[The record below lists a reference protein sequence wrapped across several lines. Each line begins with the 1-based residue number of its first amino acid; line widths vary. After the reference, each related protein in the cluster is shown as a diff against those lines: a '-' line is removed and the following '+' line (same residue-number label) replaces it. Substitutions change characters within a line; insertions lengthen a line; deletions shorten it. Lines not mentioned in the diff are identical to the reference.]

1 MIAIDQ
7 LPAKKRLPLGDEGEV
22 VLIDANE
29 MGSSRMTGSLEPE
42 RNVFLVNSKGQ
53 IVWQI
58 EASVK
63 SHGAVGYSD
72 VYLGEDDSLLAYS
85 SNGIEYSID
94 KVTGCVL
101 GKELIR

>member
-1 MIAIDQ
+1 MMAIDQ
-7 LPAKKRLPLGDEGEV
+7 LPAKKRLPLGEEGEI
-22 VLIDANE
+22 VLIDTNE
-29 MGSSRMTGSLEPE
+29 VGLSRMTGPLEPE

-58 EASVK
+58 EAAVK

-72 VYLGEDDSLLAYS
+72 VYLGESNNLLAYS